1 MTTQTHNCV
10 HEDKWGHTE
19 AQLEKLET
27 KHNYNQDLIRQMME
41 DSRRFEEKLDKKLDT
56 TDKKLDNISQELHDF
71 KLESTKD
78 DSSID
83 NRVTSLEQTV
93 KVLKYLIT
101 LLFGSGI
108 VWALI
113 TIH

>member
-1 MTTQTHNCV
+1 MTTNTPPPPQTHPCI
-10 HEDKWGHTE
+10 HEDRWTHTE
-19 AQLEKLET
+19 NEIQKLET
-27 KHNYNQDLIRQMME
+27 EKQ
-41 DSRRFEEKLDKKLDT
+41 RFETKIDKKLDKIYT
-56 TDKKLDNISQELHDF
+56 ELHDF

-78 DSSID
+78 DNNID

-113 TIH
+113 H

>member
-1 MTTQTHNCV
+1 MTTGAIPTPQQTHPCI
-10 HEDKWGHTE
+10 HEDRWTHTE
-19 AQLEKLET
+19 NEIQKLET
-27 KHNYNQDLIRQMME
+27 EKQ
-41 DSRRFEEKLDKKLDT
+41 RFETKIDKKLDKIYT
-56 TDKKLDNISQELHDF
+56 ELHDF

-78 DSSID
+78 DNNID

-113 TIH
+113 H